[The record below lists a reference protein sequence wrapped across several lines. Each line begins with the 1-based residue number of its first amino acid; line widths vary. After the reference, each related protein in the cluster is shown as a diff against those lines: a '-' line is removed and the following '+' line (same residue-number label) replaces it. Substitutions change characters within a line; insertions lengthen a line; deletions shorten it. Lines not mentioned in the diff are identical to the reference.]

1 MNKEKIWTIV
11 FMIPWVVLV
20 VLFFMWVNKDGFNI
34 GKTALGVL
42 LTTVTSIFWYIFA
55 WLVAQI
61 FVED

>member
-34 GKTALGVL
+34 GKTVLGVL

-55 WLVAQI
+55 WLVTQI